1 VTASLFEEAC
11 LRHPWELTA
20 RQLVRQV
27 DCDYGIKLRL
37 VTTRGGAVLQRGD
50 LSYALPGF
58 DEDDLVPLQVLE
70 AICRV
75 FRLPREDFGLDP
87 ATED

>member
-1 VTASLFEEAC
+1 MK
-11 LRHPWELTA
+11 HPWELTV

-27 DCDYGIKLRL
+27 DRDYGIQLRL
-37 VTTRGGAVLQRGD
+37 ITMEGGAVLHRGD
-50 LSYALPGF
+50 LAFYLPGF
-58 DEDDLVPLQVLE
+58 DEDDLVPLELLE

-75 FRLPREDFGLDP
+75 FRLPREDFGLNP